1 MSDALIPVNDC
12 AHASN
17 PQTPLEELLDLAKK
31 CPGEA
36 LANPAWFFP
45 GSEKYMQKLS
55 PLLVLRAVQAWE
67 NVPQFWLST
76 LVGFPYTPVRQ
87 ALAQKPL
94 PPETLLQLVQDPDP
108 GVRAQAWAHPEAQ
121 KEPVLGLIRLL
132 QALEQGSLEALPK
145 ALSFTPRDPYLEI
158 LLARHPAT
166 PERVL
171 REIAR
176 SKNPFVLEGFCQ
188 REDLPPWLIEILWP
202 KLEGQPQWAE
212 ALLQRDLPP
221 DLKARLYVLVPHR
234 ATQEALA
241 ALPEAALLP
250 WLEGP
255 VRLRLLLAQHPG
267 LSHALLARLAED
279 PETAVRAEVASR
291 PNLPEDLRQK
301 LLEDPAGVVRERVR
315 RKHEPS

>member
-1 MSDALIPVNDC
+1 MLDSLTSDEAC
-12 AHASN
+12 ARASN
-17 PQTPLEELLDLAKK
+17 PETPLEELVTLAEV
-31 CPGEA
+31 CPCAA
-36 LANPAWFFP
+36 LANPAWLVP
-45 GSEKYMQKLS
+45 ESQEYLHSLS
-55 PLLVLRAVQAWE
+55 PLLLLRAVQAWE
-67 NVPQFWLST
+67 EVPAFWLPI
-76 LVGFPYTPVRQ
+76 LVGIPYTPLRLV
-87 ALAQKPL
+87 LAQKPL
-94 PPETLLQLVQDPDP
+94 PSNILLQLVQDPDP
-108 GVRAQAWAHPEAQ
+108 EVRALAWEHPGAQ
-121 KEPVLGLIRLL
+121 EEPVHGLIRLL
-132 QALEQGSLEALPK
+132 QAMEKESQEVLPK
-145 ALSFTPRDPYLEI
+145 ALAFTPRGPYLEI

-176 SKNPFVLEGFCQ
+176 SKNPFALEGFCQ
-188 REDLPPWLIEILWP
+188 REDLPPELVEALWP

-221 DLKARLYVLVPHR
+221 DLKARLYVLVPQR

-255 VRLRLLLAQHPG
+255 VHLRLLLAQRPG
-267 LSHALLARLAED
+267 LSHALLARLAEN

-291 PNLPEDLRQK
+291 PDLPEDLRQK
-301 LLEDPAGVVRERVR
+301 LLEDPASVVRDRAR